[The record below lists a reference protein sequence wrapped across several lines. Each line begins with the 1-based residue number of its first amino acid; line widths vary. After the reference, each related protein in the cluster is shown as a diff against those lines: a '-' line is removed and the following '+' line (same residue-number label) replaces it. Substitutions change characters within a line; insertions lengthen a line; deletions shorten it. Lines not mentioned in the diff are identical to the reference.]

1 MDKVKEEAER
11 YSGYVREKLGDIL
24 SSAVADVAKERPEDP
39 IDYLAHRLYN
49 TATQRNT
56 ATCAARTE
64 ATFSRPAFTVLKP
77 RHGYGTR
84 VTKSRLS
91 RCRLENEMSLIQVKS
106 DKKKE
111 KNAEMEKS
119 SKISHTEK
127 FSPKHTK
134 NSYQKLG
141 LDESGQ
147 LPIPTEGSN
156 PTIQN
161 NVPEIAGTIRKTQEH
176 EYDDNTSQTH
186 RGQFY
191 TTDDEGFE
199 DSVLFGN
206 PSKPVFV
213 HQSFKHM
220 LRDVQCDLFDDNDLT

>member
-24 SSAVADVAKERPEDP
+24 SSAVADVAKERPDDP
-39 IDYLAHRLYN
+39 IDYLAHRLYS

-64 ATFSRPAFTVLKP
+64 ATFARPALTVLKP

-91 RCRLENEMSLIQVKS
+91 RCRLENEMSLIQVKN
-106 DKKKE
+106 DKKTEE
-111 KNAEMEKS
+111 KTEMKNSSNINTEKS
-119 SKISHTEK
+119 S
-127 FSPKHTK
+127 PKQTT

-141 LDESGQ
+141 LNERGH
-147 LPIPTEGSN
+147 LPIPTKG
-156 PTIQN
+156 N
-161 NVPEIAGTIRKTQEH
+161 NSTVTNSVPGIAGSVLKTQE
-176 EYDDNTSQTH
+176 DDGTKSQNH

-191 TTDDEGFE
+191 TTDDEGFIE
-199 DSVLFGN
+199 DSMSFGN
-206 PSKPVFV
+206 PSKPMFV
-213 HQSFKHM
+213 HQSFKHV
-220 LRDVQCDLFDDNDLT
+220 LRDVHCDLFDDNDLT